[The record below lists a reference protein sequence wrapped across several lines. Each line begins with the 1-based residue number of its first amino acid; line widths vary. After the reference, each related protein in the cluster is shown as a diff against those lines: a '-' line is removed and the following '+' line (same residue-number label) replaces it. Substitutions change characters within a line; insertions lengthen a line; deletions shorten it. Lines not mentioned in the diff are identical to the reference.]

1 MPVGL
6 KINPPPSLKKKRK
19 NLELTPSLF
28 SHDRPFYHYP
38 TFLIRMFGLSR
49 K

>member
-6 KINPPPSLKKKRK
+6 KKKPPLSLKKKRK
-19 NLELTPSLF
+19 NLELTPPLF
-28 SHDRPFYHYP
+28 SDDRPFYHYP
-38 TFLIRMFGLSR
+38 TFLIRMFGLFL

>member
-6 KINPPPSLKKKRK
+6 KKKPPLSLKKKRK
-19 NLELTPSLF
+19 NLELTPPLF
-28 SHDRPFYHYP
+28 SYDRPFYYYP
-38 TFLIRMFGLSR
+38 TFIIRMFGLSR

>member
-19 NLELTPSLF
+19 NLELTPPLF
-28 SHDRPFYHYP
+28 SDDRPFYHYP
-38 TFLIRMFGLSR
+38 TFLIRMFGLFR